1 MRLAEILRSE
11 NVRADI
17 HASGGGIPIAEQE
30 PVGPLNA
37 EQARKR
43 QEKNSKKLR
52 RAVEITR
59 TAATRAAEIRA
70 DVR

>member
-11 NVRADI
+11 NVRADNQ
-17 HASGGGIPIAEQE
+17 ASGLGKPIVEEE
-30 PVGPLNA
+30 PVGSLNA

-43 QEKNSKKLR
+43 QEKNAKKLC
-52 RAVEITR
+52 RAAEITR

-70 DVR
+70 DIK